1 MARKTQTMK
10 TQEKTQVEVET
21 VVESDKEVEQ
31 ETEVQDVDLQDAEEN
46 TKKEKSRL
54 ITRDMLNDEFSDLLQ
69 LIETEITKMREG
81 NEKGVKGV
89 KFLRT
94 VSKRLRVLNTHAN
107 RVAKTK
113 RKANPNKS
121 STSGFLK
128 QVKISSEMQSFTG
141 WKTNDTHSRVDVT
154 KFICNYIREHNLQ
167 NPSDRREIRPDQALS
182 KLLRYDTATET
193 SPLTYYKIQT
203 YIKPHFI

>member
-1 MARKTQTMK
+1 MTRKTQTMK
-10 TQEKTQVEVET
+10 TQVQVET
-21 VVESDKEVEQ
+21 VVEPTVEE
-31 ETEVQDVDLQDAEEN
+31 ETVEEETVVEN
-46 TKKEKSRL
+46 EPTEETTEETTKKEKSRL
-54 ITRDMLNDEFSDLLQ
+54 ITRDMLNDEFSELLQ

-89 KFLRT
+89 RFLRT
-94 VSKRLRVLNTHAN
+94 VSKRLRVLNTHSN

-128 QVKISSEMQSFTG
+128 QVKISSELQTFTG
-141 WKTNDTHSRVDVT
+141 WKTNDLHSRVDVT

-167 NPSDRREIRPDQALS
+167 NPSNRREILPDQALS
-182 KLLRYDTATET
+182 KLLRYDTKTELN
-193 SPLTYYKIQT
+193 PLTYPKIQT
-203 YIKPHFI
+203 HIKPHFI